1 MNFIKMNKKEIIMLI
16 VYTMFALLQIGLFI
30 LFGLSLLTNSNLVE
44 SEFALSAIGLTVPA
58 IVGIIFFRKEII
70 ESFTYFKEKTILKIV
85 SIPMVVLFTVIVE
98 QSVMHF
104 LATDQPENQKQ
115 LLETGTG
122 IPLIFTL
129 LVFGILGPLLEEI
142 VFRHIILNRFSH
154 YIGTAIASII
164 SIIIFTVLH
173 TNQLSDIAIYLPG
186 SVILTAAYLISKRSI
201 AYVMG
206 IHMLNN
212 SITFIQLHMS

>member
-1 MNFIKMNKKEIIMLI
+1 
-16 VYTMFALLQIGLFI
+16 
-30 LFGLSLLTNSNLVE
+30 SLLTNSNLVE

-98 QSVMHF
+98 QIVMRF
-104 LATDQPENQKQ
+104 LATGQPENQEQ
-115 LLETGTG
+115 LLETGAE

-129 LVFGILGPLLEEI
+129 LVFGILGPILEEI
-142 VFRHIILNRFSH
+142 IFRYIILNRFSH

-164 SIIIFTVLH
+164 SITIFTLFH

-186 SVILTAAYLISKRSI
+186 AVILTAAYLISKRSL
-201 AYVMG
+201 AYVMA
-206 IHMLNN
+206 IHILNN
-212 SITFIQLHMS
+212 CLGFIL

>member
-1 MNFIKMNKKEIIMLI
+1 MSFIKTNTKELVMLI
-16 VYTMFALLQIGLFI
+16 IYILFALLQIGLFI
-30 LFGLSLLTNSNLVE
+30 LFGISLLTNSNLVE

-98 QSVMHF
+98 QIVMRF
-104 LATDQPENQKQ
+104 LATGQPENQEQ
-115 LLETGTG
+115 LLETGAE

-129 LVFGILGPLLEEI
+129 LVFGILGPILEEI
-142 VFRHIILNRFSH
+142 VFRYILLNRFSH

-164 SIIIFTVLH
+164 SIILFTVLH

-201 AYVMG
+201 AYVMA

-212 SITFIQLHMS
+212 CITFILN

>member
-1 MNFIKMNKKEIIMLI
+1 MSFIKTNTKELIMLI
-16 VYTMFALLQIGLFI
+16 VYILFALLQIGLFI
-30 LFGLSLLTNSNLVE
+30 LFGISLLTNSNLVE

-70 ESFTYFKEKTILKIV
+70 ESFTYFKEKKILKIV

-98 QSVMHF
+98 QIVMRF
-104 LATDQPENQKQ
+104 LATGQPENQEQ
-115 LLETGTG
+115 LLETGAE

-129 LVFGILGPLLEEI
+129 LVFGILGPILEEI
-142 VFRHIILNRFSH
+142 IFRYIILNRFSH

-164 SIIIFTVLH
+164 SIIIFTLLH

-186 SVILTAAYLISKRSI
+186 AVILTAAYLISKRSL
-201 AYVMG
+201 AYVMA
-206 IHMLNN
+206 IHILNN
-212 SITFIQLHMS
+212 CLGFIL

>member
-1 MNFIKMNKKEIIMLI
+1 MSFIKTNTKELSMLI
-16 VYTMFALLQIGLFI
+16 VYILFALLQIGLFI
-30 LFGLSLLTNSNLVE
+30 LFGISLLTNSNLVE

-98 QSVMHF
+98 QIVMRF
-104 LATDQPENQKQ
+104 LATGQPENQEQ
-115 LLETGTG
+115 LLETGAE

-129 LVFGILGPLLEEI
+129 LVFGILGPILEEI
-142 VFRHIILNRFSH
+142 IFRYIILNRFSH

-164 SIIIFTVLH
+164 SITIFTLFH

-186 SVILTAAYLISKRSI
+186 AVILTAAYLISKRSL
-201 AYVMG
+201 AYVMA
-206 IHMLNN
+206 IHILNN
-212 SITFIQLHMS
+212 CLGFIL

>member
-85 SIPMVVLFTVIVE
+85 SIPMVVLLMVIVE
-98 QSVMHF
+98 NSIMHF
-104 LATDQPENQKQ
+104 LNIGQPENQEQ
-115 LLETGTG
+115 VLTRGAEVP
-122 IPLIFTL
+122 IIFTL
-129 LVFGILGPLLEEI
+129 LLFGIIGPIIEEI
-142 VFRHIILNRFSH
+142 IFRYILVNRFSE
-154 YIGTAIASII
+154 YVGTAIASII
-164 SIIIFTVLH
+164 SILIFTVLH
-173 TNQLSDIAIYLPG
+173 SQNLSDFAIYLPG
-186 SVILTAAYLISKRSI
+186 SVIYTVAYLISKGSLAYII
-201 AYVMG
+201 A
-206 IHMLNN
+206 IHVLNN
-212 SITFIQLHMS
+212 VLSLIL

>member
-1 MNFIKMNKKEIIMLI
+1 MNTKELIMLI

-30 LFGLSLLTNSNLVE
+30 LFGISLLTNSNLVE

-58 IVGIIFFRKEII
+58 IVGVMFFRKEII

-98 QSVMHF
+98 QIVMRF
-104 LATDQPENQKQ
+104 LATGQPENQEQ
-115 LLETGTG
+115 LLETGAE

-129 LVFGILGPLLEEI
+129 LVFGILGPILEEI
-142 VFRHIILNRFSH
+142 IFRHIILNRFSH
-154 YIGTAIASII
+154 YIDTAIASII
-164 SIIIFTVLH
+164 SIIIFTLLH

-186 SVILTAAYLISKRSI
+186 SVILTIAYLISKRSL
-201 AYVMG
+201 AYVMA
-206 IHMLNN
+206 IHVLNN
-212 SITFIQLHMS
+212 CLGFIL

>member
-1 MNFIKMNKKEIIMLI
+1 MNTKELVMLI
-16 VYTMFALLQIGLFI
+16 VYILFALLQIGLFI
-30 LFGLSLLTNSNLVE
+30 LFGISLLTNSNLVE

-98 QSVMHF
+98 QIVMRF
-104 LATDQPENQKQ
+104 LATGQPENQEQ
-115 LLETGTG
+115 LLETGTE

-129 LVFGILGPLLEEI
+129 LVFGILGPILEEI
-142 VFRHIILNRFSH
+142 VFRYILLNRFSH

-201 AYVMG
+201 AYVMA

-212 SITFIQLHMS
+212 CITFILN

>member
-1 MNFIKMNKKEIIMLI
+1 MSFIKTNTKELIMLI
-16 VYTMFALLQIGLFI
+16 VYILFALLQIGLFI
-30 LFGLSLLTNSNLVE
+30 LFGISLLTNSNLVE

-98 QSVMHF
+98 QIVMRF
-104 LATDQPENQKQ
+104 LATGQPENQEQ
-115 LLETGTG
+115 LLETGAE

-129 LVFGILGPLLEEI
+129 LVFGILGPILEEI
-142 VFRHIILNRFSH
+142 VFRHILINRFSH

-164 SIIIFTVLH
+164 SILIFTFLH
-173 TNQLSDIAIYLPG
+173 TNQLSDYAIYLPG
-186 SVILTAAYLISKRSI
+186 AVILTIAYLISKRSL
-201 AYVMG
+201 AYVIA

-212 SITFIQLHMS
+212 CLGFIL

>member
-1 MNFIKMNKKEIIMLI
+1 MSFIKTNTKELIMLI
-16 VYTMFALLQIGLFI
+16 VYILFALLQIGLFI
-30 LFGLSLLTNSNLVE
+30 LFGISLLTNSNLVE

-85 SIPMVVLFTVIVE
+85 SIPMVVLFTVIME
-98 QSVMHF
+98 QIVMRF
-104 LATDQPENQKQ
+104 LVNGQPENQEQ
-115 LLETGTG
+115 LLETGAE

-129 LVFGILGPLLEEI
+129 LVFGILGPILEEI
-142 VFRHIILNRFSH
+142 IFRYIILNRFSH

-164 SIIIFTVLH
+164 SILIFTFMH

-186 SVILTAAYLISKRSI
+186 AVILTAAYLISNRSL
-201 AYVMG
+201 AYVIA

-212 SITFIQLHMS
+212 SITFILN

>member
-1 MNFIKMNKKEIIMLI
+1 MNFIKMNQKELIMLI

-30 LFGLSLLTNSNLVE
+30 LFGISLLTNSNLVE

-58 IVGIIFFRKEII
+58 ILGIIFFRKEII

-98 QSVMHF
+98 QSVMRF
-104 LATDQPENQKQ
+104 LATGQPENQEQ
-115 LLETGTG
+115 LLETGAE

-129 LVFGILGPLLEEI
+129 LVFGILGPILEEI
-142 VFRHIILNRFSH
+142 IFRHIILNRFSH

-186 SVILTAAYLISKRSI
+186 SVILTAAYLISKRSL
-201 AYVMG
+201 AYVMA
-206 IHMLNN
+206 IHILNN
-212 SITFIQLHMS
+212 CLGFIL

>member
-85 SIPMVVLFTVIVE
+85 SVPLVVLFTVIVE
-98 QSVMHF
+98 QSVMRF
-104 LATDQPENQKQ
+104 LATAQPENQEQ

-173 TNQLSDIAIYLPG
+173 TNRLSDIAIYLPG
-186 SVILTAAYLISKRSI
+186 SVILTVAYLISKKSI
-201 AYVMG
+201 AYVMA

-212 SITFIQLHMS
+212 CITFIQLHMS

>member
-85 SIPMVVLFTVIVE
+85 SVPLVVLFTVIVE
-98 QSVMHF
+98 QSVMRF
-104 LATDQPENQKQ
+104 LATAQPENQEQ

-186 SVILTAAYLISKRSI
+186 SVILTVAYLISKRSI
-201 AYVMG
+201 AYVIA

-212 SITFIQLHMS
+212 CRF

>member
-30 LFGLSLLTNSNLVE
+30 LFGLSLLTKSNLVE

-85 SIPMVVLFTVIVE
+85 SVPLVVLFTVIVE
-98 QSVMHF
+98 QSVMRF
-104 LATDQPENQKQ
+104 LATAQPENQEQ

-186 SVILTAAYLISKRSI
+186 SVILTVAYLISKRSI
-201 AYVMG
+201 AYVMA

-212 SITFIQLHMS
+212 CITFIQLHMS